1 MRLARKRSLKIVRAI
16 VLFLVTSAA
25 TSSQAADAVTL
36 AARAVKDFYVN
47 PLRLANV
54 VLQARTDYFEPGADV
69 DSVYIDV
76 YESRTCCVPVPDSQP
91 LLTFA
96 ILVRD
101 GRLRN
106 VSASGRLIDS
116 PTGRSVANSDEVERE
131 AVAAVM
137 TAAKLRRTHTET
149 RHNNGRAIRRV
160 TCRPPKGASVLG
172 NDCLVIVDVSS
183 GLPTLIELP

>member
-1 MRLARKRSLKIVRAI
+1 MRLTSSNVKFVSAI

-25 TSSQAADAVTL
+25 ASAHAADAVSL
-36 AARAVKDFYVN
+36 AALAVKEIYVN

-54 VLQARTDYFEPGADV
+54 VLQARTDYFAPGADL
-69 DSVYIDV
+69 DFVYIDV
-76 YESRTCCVPVPDSQP
+76 YESRTCCVPVPDTKP

-106 VSASGRLIDS
+106 VSASGRLIDFPS
-116 PTGRSVANSDEVERE
+116 GRSVAGAGAVERE
-131 AVAAVM
+131 AVEAVM
-137 TAAKLRRTHTET
+137 KTTKLRRIHTKTE
-149 RHNNGRAIRRV
+149 RSDSRDIRRV
-160 TCRPPKGASVLG
+160 TCRAPKGTPASDG
-172 NDCLVIVDVSS
+172 DCFVIVDVRS